1 MRKWKQRLGLL
12 QVGENEIFELLNWRS
27 FLVIKV
33 GRLSTNSALHHEPG
47 IQMVKDPGGET
58 QKMFEGKSHC

>member
-1 MRKWKQRLGLL
+1 M
-12 QVGENEIFELLNWRS
+12 GENEIFELLNWRS